1 MTAKTM
7 SSTESRH
14 KKSEA
19 LPKETPRNLKLLNGT
34 TPEDKSEAERLFDRI
49 RTGSE
54 HALKRPKDPK
64 VDRQLRR
71 LISEANM
78 SGEDCIINSGN
89 GYYRPGA
96 EDRAALEIY
105 LKKEMH
111 RIRELKLKALRMSL
125 AYNRRY
131 Q

>member
-1 MTAKTM
+1 MTAKTT
-7 SSTESRH
+7 SSTENQYK
-14 KKSEA
+14 KKS
-19 LPKETPRNLKLLNGT
+19 TPEGAPLTQLNGT
-34 TPEDKSEAERLFDRI
+34 TFEEKSEAEILFDRI
-49 RTGSE
+49 RIGSE

-64 VDRQLRR
+64 VDRRLRQL
-71 LISEANM
+71 IADANM
-78 SGEDCIINSGN
+78 NGDCIINSGN